1 MCLTIRRN
9 NIYEDIYRFI
19 ICDLY
24 KCADK
29 NLFVCETF
37 ESLGKA
43 YVRIISKTIK
53 GSRRKMIFKLVD
65 LHAQR
70 HGKTLNNKNDKYVYL
85 CKEIIGI
92 KHLPKDTYGIV
103 LTKYNELFK
112 EKYVELKRKIEI
124 ACKEIEQPQNNIKA
138 SISKIGSKKNGILED
153 ISIDEKRL
161 LQYHR
166 ENNRLRTKED
176 VLLEI
181 KNDLEEKFKT
191 YCDIE
196 SKADVARKNRD
207 IAIQYSTGVFQIEN
221 IDDVF
226 LPYEAHLEACENY
239 LICYDKKSADIKIY
253 PFFELARKQLLSNHR
268 SNNESYQEEFEEKIE
283 ELTLWRDNLYIAMQ
297 ESKDIEKTSEFI
309 AQKNILNEMENYI
322 DSLICLGN
330 RKNLLKDLL
339 DLYKSERFDLFINLC
354 PIQIEGIF
362 NDLQYDVELLHR
374 FQNLTL
380 DPTQDLKHKINSIED
395 SIPYEY
401 VLYFG
406 HCFNNLQRN
415 IVAHGRWL
423 LDQNSIK
430 VANELLLDL
439 HSLLY
444 MVSRYSH
451 LERMYRFINKYV
463 DNNSRITGNC
473 YGALYYDL
481 TGERIHGDYDY
492 IGHIEPKQVLLWIF
506 NPFYESM
513 YKKVAE
519 EDDASLEQIRNVL
532 SSTALWEYID
542 EDIDKKIRGEM
553 INNYLNSFKFVLV
566 ELIKCNISDEAKSKI
581 NEIKIKLFKYEKQLD
596 SI

>member
-1 MCLTIRRN
+1 M
-9 NIYEDIYRFI
+9 
-19 ICDLY
+19 
-24 KCADK
+24 
-29 NLFVCETF
+29 
-37 ESLGKA
+37 
-43 YVRIISKTIK
+43 
-53 GSRRKMIFKLVD
+53 
-65 LHAQR
+65 
-70 HGKTLNNKNDKYVYL
+70 
-85 CKEIIGI
+85 
-92 KHLPKDTYGIV
+92 
-103 LTKYNELFK
+103 
-112 EKYVELKRKIEI
+112 
-124 ACKEIEQPQNNIKA
+124 
-138 SISKIGSKKNGILED
+138 
-153 ISIDEKRL
+153 
-161 LQYHR
+161 
-166 ENNRLRTKED
+166 
-176 VLLEI
+176 
-181 KNDLEEKFKT
+181 
-191 YCDIE
+191 
-196 SKADVARKNRD
+196 
-207 IAIQYSTGVFQIEN
+207 
-221 IDDVF
+221 
-226 LPYEAHLEACENY
+226 
-239 LICYDKKSADIKIY
+239 
-253 PFFELARKQLLSNHR
+253 
-268 SNNESYQEEFEEKIE
+268 
-283 ELTLWRDNLYIAMQ
+283 
-297 ESKDIEKTSEFI
+297 
-309 AQKNILNEMENYI
+309 
-322 DSLICLGN
+322 
-330 RKNLLKDLL
+330 
-339 DLYKSERFDLFINLC
+339 
-354 PIQIEGIF
+354 
-362 NDLQYDVELLHR
+362 LHR

>member
-1 MCLTIRRN
+1 MCFNIRRN
-9 NIYEDIYRFI
+9 NIYEDVYRFI
-19 ICDLY
+19 MCDLY

-29 NLFVCETF
+29 TLFACETF

-43 YVRIISKTIK
+43 YVRIVSKTIK
-53 GSRRKMIFKLVD
+53 GSRRKMVFKLVD

-70 HGKTLNNKNDKYVYL
+70 YGETLNNKNDKYVYL
-85 CKEIIGI
+85 CKKIIGI
-92 KHLPKDTYGIV
+92 KRLPKDTYEIV
-103 LTKYNELFK
+103 LTKYSELFE

-124 ACKEIEQPQNNIKA
+124 ACKEIEQTQNKIK
-138 SISKIGSKKNGILED
+138 SNMSKIGNKKIGILDD
-153 ISIDEKRL
+153 ISIDEKLL
-161 LQYHR
+161 LQYYR
-166 ENNRLRTKED
+166 ENNRLRTKND

-181 KNDLEEKFKT
+181 KGDLEEKFKT
-191 YCDIE
+191 YYDIE
-196 SKADVARKNRD
+196 SKVDVARKNRD
-207 IAIQYSTGVFQIEN
+207 IAIQYSTRMFEIEHIN
-221 IDDVF
+221 DVF

-239 LICYDKKSADIKIY
+239 LIFYDKKSADIKIY

-268 SNNESYQEEFEEKIE
+268 SNNESYQEEFKEKIE

-297 ESKDIEKTSEFI
+297 ESKDIEKISEFI
-309 AQKNILNEMENYI
+309 VQKNILSEVERYI
-322 DSLICLGN
+322 DWLICLGA

-362 NDLQYDVELLHR
+362 NDLQYDIELLHR
-374 FQNLTL
+374 FQNLAF
-380 DPTQDLKHKINSIED
+380 DPTQDLKHKINSLEG
-395 SIPYEY
+395 SVPYEY

-423 LDQNSIK
+423 LDKNTIR

-444 MVSRYSH
+444 MVYRYSH

-463 DNNSRITGNC
+463 ENNSKITGNC

-492 IGHIEPKQVLLWIF
+492 IGHIEPKQILLWIF
-506 NPFYESM
+506 NPFYERM
-513 YKKVAE
+513 YKKVAH
-519 EDDASLEQIRNVL
+519 EDDTSLEQIRNVL
-532 SSTALWEYID
+532 SSTALWEYIN
-542 EDIDKKIRGEM
+542 EDIDKKLHGRLISD
-553 INNYLNSFKFVLV
+553 YLDSFKLVLV

-581 NEIKIKLFKYEKQLD
+581 KEIKAKLFKYER
-596 SI
+596 